1 MPAITTRI
9 GILAVAAAATVA
21 GGSAAA
27 LAAPKQ
33 PSQPARV
40 AGTAQIRLTYWPD
53 QDVRTFA
60 FDVRAVPFSDPK
72 PGAPHGLP
80 TDARGTVRFSH
91 HSPAEGWTVRSEAA
105 VDCMITSPG
114 GATLTAV
121 VTRADRPDDVGKRL
135 GFSVHDGGE
144 GGRHDRMGFSWSV
157 ANGVENEQGEW
168 EEGKVGTCMGP
179 AAFAPVTKG
188 GYDVEHADL
197 LPFPSD

>member
-1 MPAITTRI
+1 
-9 GILAVAAAATVA
+9 
-21 GGSAAA
+21 
-27 LAAPKQ
+27 
-33 PSQPARV
+33 
-40 AGTAQIRLTYWPD
+40 
-53 QDVRTFA
+53 
-60 FDVRAVPFSDPK
+60 
-72 PGAPHGLP
+72 
-80 TDARGTVRFSH
+80 
-91 HSPAEGWTVRSEAA
+91 
-105 VDCMITSPG
+105 MITSPG